1 MPGRRE
7 LKIDNIKIQIMKKFK
22 LTIGM
27 LLLAALTFAQDPV
40 DADTLWKFTG
50 VTSLNFSQLSLTN
63 WAAGGENSVSGNAL
77 IKLSPDYDDGTINW
91 DNDLTL
97 GFGLLK
103 QGKNALNKSDD
114 QIELSSKFGYK
125 TGKNWFYTALLNF
138 KTQFANGYSDPEDTD
153 TKISGFMSPG
163 YLSFSLGMDYKPADG
178 FSLFIAPVSSKMTFV
193 LDETLSNAGS
203 FGVSE
208 GESFRGEFGGYI
220 KIAYKK
226 EILKNVLLDTK
237 VDFFS
242 NYIENPQYVDVNWD
256 LLLTF
261 KVNEYISASI
271 MTQLIYDYDIK
282 FGPDPGEAR
291 IQFKELFGLGLTY
304 NF

>member
-1 MPGRRE
+1 
-7 LKIDNIKIQIMKKFK
+7 MKKLK

-27 LLLAALTFAQDPV
+27 VLAAALSFAQDPV
-40 DADTLWKFTG
+40 DADTLWKITG
-50 VTSLNFSQLSLTN
+50 VSSLSLSQLSLSN
-63 WAAGGENSVSGNAL
+63 WAAGGENSISGNVFF
-77 IKLSPDYDDGTINW
+77 KLSPDYDDGTINW

-97 GFGLLK
+97 GFGLMK
-103 QGKNALNKSDD
+103 QGDNDIDKSDD
-114 QIELSSKFGYK
+114 QIELNSKFGYRA
-125 TGKNWFYTALLNF
+125 GKNWFYTALLSF
-138 KTQFANGYSDPEDTD
+138 KSQFANGYGYPEDVK
-153 TKISGFMSPG
+153 TKISGFMAPG
-163 YLSFSLGMDYKPADG
+163 YLNLSLGMDYKPTDG
-178 FSLFIAPVSSKMTFV
+178 FSLLIAPLSSKMTFV
-193 LDETLSNAGS
+193 LDETLSDAG
-203 FGVSE
+203 VYAPM

-242 NYIENPQYVDVNWD
+242 NYIENPQYVDVHWD

-261 KVNEYISASI
+261 KVNEYISASL

-282 FGPDPGEAR
+282 FGPAPGEAKV
-291 IQFKELFGLGLTY
+291 QFKELFGLGLGY